1 MYTKAFKRLE
11 GLARLRMHGV
21 GHFKQTAGAG
31 VAGARG
37 GAFGQHRIVPGR
49 VGGLRRESSSRRE
62 QGPGRDVCRS
72 GLGEPRDG
80 FRYRR
85 DVIRTVF

>member
-21 GHFKQTAGAG
+21 GHFMQTPGAG

-37 GAFGQHRIVPGR
+37 GAFGQHRIAPGR
-49 VGGLRRESSSRRE
+49 VMWPAKRE
-62 QGPGRDVCRS
+62 QLAEGAGTRP
-72 GLGEPRDG
+72 
-80 FRYRR
+80 
-85 DVIRTVF
+85 